1 MAAFCLRLD
10 LAIECSDENECS
22 DLSIFFFCFE
32 LSNKI
37 SLLKKG
43 PILSVEKETI
53 VGNVNLVSNLDYNH
67 SAIIKIYGRVGILL
81 SSSNSRTSHNFFHDL
96 YKFSKTLG
104 LAGSSNP

>member
-1 MAAFCLRLD
+1 MTYQF
-10 LAIECSDENECS
+10 
-22 DLSIFFFCFE
+22 FFFCFE

-53 VGNVNLVSNLDYNH
+53 VGNVNFVSNLDYNH

-81 SSSNSRTSHNFFHDL
+81 SSSNSMTSHNFFHDL
-96 YKFSKTLG
+96 FKFSKTLG
-104 LAGSSNP
+104 LAVSSKIQTLNLF